1 MDSLTDTYRS
11 WKNFVML
18 TYQRRFEELLR
29 TIDGVAFQKLDVRI
43 QDLLKERASNTGSR
57 VITVTHQ
64 EIAEQLNS
72 SREVISRLLKRMEHE
87 GEVKLG
93 RQRIELLGAAWSS

>member
-1 MDSLTDTYRS
+1 
-11 WKNFVML
+11 
-18 TYQRRFEELLR
+18 
-29 TIDGVAFQKLDVRI
+29 
-43 QDLLKERASNTGSR
+43 
-57 VITVTHQ
+57 VTHQ